1 MPRGSKEEQM
11 VPTTFY
17 LTTNNFLSD
26 YQQLFI

>member
-17 LTTNNFLSD
+17 LTTNNFLS
-26 YQQLFI
+26 